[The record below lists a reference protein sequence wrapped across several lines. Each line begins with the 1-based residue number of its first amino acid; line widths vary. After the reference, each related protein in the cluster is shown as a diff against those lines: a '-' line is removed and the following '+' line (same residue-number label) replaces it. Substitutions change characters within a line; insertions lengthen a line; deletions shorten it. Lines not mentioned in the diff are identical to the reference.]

1 MTTFPHRVIRMCIF
15 QQLVYIHQIQDLLLT
30 TKATTKTQSTC
41 QLFLEINHVVSTSDQ
56 LMPSHSQLTKSTTT
70 SYNISPPCFLV
81 LKRVF
86 KDSKAITAKVRSCTS
101 NTTLLADD
109 SQNCVSLEHLMI
121 TTSKSP
127 NFSRCTRNRSIPE
140 THSSIPQSNRNPSSY
155 CLRIIL
161 KRFHKLQLSSEKLI
175 YLSLSL
181 SPSPPLIV
189 G

>member
-56 LMPSHSQLTKSTTT
+56 LMPSHSQLTKSTTN

-121 TTSKSP
+121 KISKSA
-127 NFSRCTRNRSIPE
+127 NFNNTPWLPLYSKTQYVGNPIPLSCTAIEIHP
-140 THSSIPQSNRNPSSY
+140 
-155 CLRIIL
+155 IIC
-161 KRFHKLQLSSEKLI
+161 SE
-175 YLSLSL
+175 
-181 SPSPPLIV
+181 
-189 G
+189 

>member
-1 MTTFPHRVIRMCIF
+1 M
-15 QQLVYIHQIQDLLLT
+15 
-30 TKATTKTQSTC
+30 
-41 QLFLEINHVVSTSDQ
+41 
-56 LMPSHSQLTKSTTT
+56 
-70 SYNISPPCFLV
+70 
-81 LKRVF
+81 F
-86 KDSKAITAKVRSCTS
+86 KYSKAITAKIRSCTS

-109 SQNCVSLEHLMI
+109 GQNCVSLEHLMI

-127 NFSRCTRNRSIPE
+127 NISRCTRNRSIPE

-161 KRFHKLQLSSEKLI
+161 KRFHKLQLSSEKLM

-189 G
+189 GWNRNSSTVFSERGPRRRTIPKYLPYSPMPLKVAQVGNLENIICDSNEVTRRIHSNITSSEQ

>member
-1 MTTFPHRVIRMCIF
+1 MCIRDR
-15 QQLVYIHQIQDLLLT
+15 I
-30 TKATTKTQSTC
+30 
-41 QLFLEINHVVSTSDQ
+41 
-56 LMPSHSQLTKSTTT
+56 
-70 SYNISPPCFLV
+70 
-81 LKRVF
+81 
-86 KDSKAITAKVRSCTS
+86 RSWTS

-109 SQNCVSLEHLMI
+109 GQNCVSLEHLMI

-127 NFSRCTRNRSIPE
+127 NFSRCTRDRSIPE

-189 G
+189 GWNRNSSTVFSERGPRRKTIPKSLPYSPMPLKVAQVGNLENIICDLNEVTRRIHQNNTSSEQ